1 MIETFREFTFEAAH
15 QLPPYSGLHG
25 HSFKVQVVFVGDPN
39 PVYGWATS
47 LTDVDDHIDR
57 LQSELDEKYL
67 NDIAGLEVP
76 SLENIARW
84 IYARLAN
91 SVPTIDRVVL
101 SRGAGVRSEGCT
113 YRPVSMVAR
122 TAIAS

>member
-47 LTDVDDHIDR
+47 LTDIDDHIDR
-57 LQSELDEKYL
+57 LQEELDEKYL
-67 NDIAGLEVP
+67 NDISGLEVP
-76 SLENIARW
+76 SLENISRW
-84 IYARLAN
+84 IFDRLAK
-91 SVPTIDRVVL
+91 SVPNIDRIVL
-101 SRGAGVRSEGCT
+101 SRGAGGRAEGCT
-113 YRPVSMVAR
+113 YRPIPAAAR